1 MNRGRTVVWFATP
14 VALAMVLPAPAA
26 AYFENALLSARSA
39 ALGGAFVAIA
49 DDASAVTDNAA
60 GLTNIPRPAFLFSY
74 QRPYGVDGLNEGYA
88 AACMP
93 AGPFSAG
100 AGWYHR
106 GLSNALGE
114 DLFTLSVARDLKRTA
129 EDASLSV
136 GLSLEAARVSAQGD
150 IDDSAHALG
159 VGASVLLRP
168 FAFIGL
174 GYSIHSINQPQLDL
188 VAGGPSTPLRRA
200 QVVGLSYYWNERL
213 TVTVETHQ
221 AADGV
226 WRGRGGAELTVSSY
240 LALRAGLE
248 GSDASAGFGV
258 TWKRVGFDAAM
269 RTDDVLG
276 ASYIVSLRYQLTESG
291 VPGAL
296 R

>member
-1 MNRGRTVVWFATP
+1 MNARRAAALP
-14 VALAMVLPAPAA
+14 AALAAVALALPLPAR
-26 AYFENALLSARSA
+26 AYFENTLLSARTA

-60 GLTNIPRPAFLFSY
+60 GLTNITRPAFLFSY
-74 QRPYGVDGLNEGYA
+74 QRPYGVEGLNEGYL
-88 AACMP
+88 AACTP
-93 AGPFSAG
+93 AGPVSVG

-106 GLSNALGE
+106 GLAGALSE
-114 DLFTLSVARDLKRTA
+114 DLVTLSVARDLKRTA

-150 IDDSAHALG
+150 IGGADNAFAA
-159 VGASVLLRP
+159 GASVLLRP

-174 GYSIHSINQPQLDL
+174 GYAIRSVNQPAIDV
-188 VAGGPSTPLRRA
+188 VAGGASTPLRRA
-200 QVVGLSYYWNERL
+200 QVVGLSYYWNDRL
-213 TVTVETHQ
+213 TVTIETHQ

-226 WRGRGGAELTVSSY
+226 WRSRGGGELTVSNY

-248 GSDASAGFGV
+248 GSDATAGFGV
-258 TWKRVGFDAAM
+258 TWNGIGFDAAM
-269 RTDDVLG
+269 RTHDVLG
-276 ASYIVSLRYQLTESG
+276 ASYIVSLRYQRVTSE
-291 VPGAL
+291 VFGAS